1 VIFGEMV
8 EKFIG
13 NGQVK
18 RDRSQHGGTKN
29 RKLTFMEI
37 TLPLDKMSV
46 PEKLRLM
53 EALWA
58 DLSRHEESIE
68 SPVWHE
74 EVLRDREARVKSGE
88 ETFMDWETTKQ
99 QLRDRCK

>member
-1 VIFGEMV
+1 
-8 EKFIG
+8 
-13 NGQVK
+13 
-18 RDRSQHGGTKN
+18 
-29 RKLTFMEI
+29 MEI
-37 TLPLDKMSV
+37 TLPLDKMTV

-58 DLSRHEESIE
+58 DLSRHEESLE
-68 SPVWHE
+68 SPPWHE

-88 ETFMDWETTKQ
+88 ETFMDWETAKQ